1 MRSREDARR
10 VVSILNKFKDRVHS
24 WDTETIAIDA
34 KEESPVGNGKVL
46 CASVF
51 IGPDIDFGSGPRVFI
66 DNYADAENIIMEF
79 KEYFENPNIL
89 KCWHNYGF
97 DRHILYNHGINVQGF
112 GGDTMH
118 MARLVDPSLT
128 PNSYALS
135 ALSELYENDIKKIRK
150 TIIDNMKNE
159 TLPDPD
165 LEAKR
170 L

>member
-1 MRSREDARR
+1 
-10 VVSILNKFKDRVHS
+10 
-24 WDTETIAIDA
+24 
-34 KEESPVGNGKVL
+34 
-46 CASVF
+46 
-51 IGPDIDFGSGPRVFI
+51 
-66 DNYADAENIIMEF
+66 MEF

-135 ALSELYENDIKKIRK
+135 ALSELYESDIKKIRK
-150 TIIDNMKNE
+150 TIIENMKNE